1 MTDQKVKIIV
11 NPNADLG
18 RAWQSSA
25 DLRKIVEQ
33 YIDADWSGTVFP
45 IHAKDLAVRAG
56 EEGYDLVIAVGGDGT
71 IHEIVNGLMQ
81 IPKERRP
88 KLGIIPYGSGNDF
101 AHAVGVDSRP
111 SYAIRQIF
119 TGKPRPIDIGKLL
132 HGNSEVEYWSNALGI
147 GFDATVVER
156 FQQMKRLRGFAAYMT
171 AVLQTLASRIVSPH
185 MRIETDQESWE
196 DDIFMLVACNGSREG
211 GGFLIAPEARPD
223 DGVLHYAWIEKVSRP
238 MILRILPEVMK
249 GTHERFPQV
258 RIGEFKRM
266 RISSDQPLFMHTD
279 GEVYAG
285 YGSDIRDI
293 EIEIIPGAIEIV
305 S

>member
-285 YGSDIRDI
+285 YGSEIHDI

>member
-45 IHAKDLAVRAG
+45 IHAKDLAARAG

-71 IHEIVNGLMQ
+71 IHEVVNGLMQ

-88 KLGIIPYGSGNDF
+88 QLGIIPYGSGNDF

-132 HGNSEVEYWSNALGI
+132 NGNSEVEYWSNALGI

-156 FQQMKRLRGFAAYMT
+156 FQQVLHSATFRAYMP

-185 MRIETDQESWE
+185 MQIETDQESWE

-238 MILRILPEVMK
+238 LILRILPEVMK

-258 RIGEFKRM
+258 RIGEFKKM
-266 RISSDQPLFMHTD
+266 RIRSDQPLFMHTD

>member
-101 AHAVGVDSRP
+101 AHAVGVDSRS